1 MGESKR
7 GIAYAVML
15 CAAGAGLA
23 LFAATR
29 TWTIEVLARPEPMPA
44 VRDVRTGGDLLPW
57 LPALALVALAGAG
70 AIIATRRAART
81 TLGVLLVLIGAGVAA
96 GGAYGLTETT
106 AWPLACVAGG
116 LLAAAGGAFTAARG
130 RRWPSLGTRYERAPE
145 PTSAGA
151 AGAWDALDR
160 GEDPTLS

>member
-1 MGESKR
+1 MGNNRREM
-7 GIAYAVML
+7 AYAVVL

-29 TWTIEVLARPEPMPA
+29 TWTVEVLARPEPMPA
-44 VRDVRTGGDLLPW
+44 VRTARTGGDLLPW

-70 AIIATRRAART
+70 AIIATRGAARA
-81 TLGVLLVLIGAGVAA
+81 TLGVLLAVIGAGVAA
-96 GGAYGLTETT
+96 GGAYGLSEST
-106 AWPLACVAGG
+106 AWPLGCVAGG
-116 LLAAAGGAFTAARG
+116 LLAAAGGAFTVARG
-130 RRWPSLGTRYERAPE
+130 RRWSSLGTRYERAPE

-160 GEDPTLS
+160 GEDPTLN